1 MMKSF
6 RPFVLA
12 WLAAAVLLSVT
23 VGACNLQPSERK
35 SRMTLFVGVDASG
48 SFYHSG
54 YYDNAL
60 SFLAHYIYG
69 HLNELGGLSK
79 PREMF
84 VGSIGGKANNEPK
97 AFHPIHDFQGK
108 DIAQIEASLRE
119 WFPPTDTLT
128 DFNTFFQQVARISK
142 ERNLILAPITV
153 MVVSDG
159 IPDVGVGSGQAK
171 SQMGYQKIDLS
182 PMEYLSK
189 NLTLRLTYAS
199 PKVGES
205 WREYVPHQR
214 VRMWT
219 VEADVMKGWQDQV
232 QPGGDPANQDRL
244 WKWVQDNVD
253 FRVRS
258 AGI

>member
-1 MMKSF
+1 MKSHKT
-6 RPFVLA
+6 FVFA
-12 WLAAAVLLSVT
+12 WVTAVMILSAA

-35 SRMTLFVGVDASG
+35 PRMTMFVGVDASG
-48 SFYHSG
+48 SFYRSG

-60 SFLAHYIYG
+60 SFLAYYIYG
-69 HLNELGGLSK
+69 HLNELGGLAK
-79 PREMF
+79 PRELF
-84 VGSIGGKANNEPK
+84 VGSIGGKQSNEPK

-119 WFPPTDTLT
+119 WYPPTDTLT

-159 IPDVGVGSGQAK
+159 VPDLGAAGGQAK
-171 SQMGYQKIDLS
+171 PQMVYQKIDLS

-199 PKVGES
+199 PKVGEN

-219 VEADVMKGWQDQV
+219 VEADVMKGWRDQV
-232 QPGGDPANQDRL
+232 KPGVDPANQDLL

-258 AGI
+258 RGI